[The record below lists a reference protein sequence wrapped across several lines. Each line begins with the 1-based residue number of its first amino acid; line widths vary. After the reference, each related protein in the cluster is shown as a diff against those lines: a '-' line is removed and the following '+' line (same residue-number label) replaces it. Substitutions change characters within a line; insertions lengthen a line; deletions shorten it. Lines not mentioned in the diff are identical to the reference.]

1 MQHQEL
7 YENGGEEAL
16 LEMSRKKPIIADR
29 VDPVVEK
36 VVLDMAI
43 EYLAYG
49 QLRVSNELKRN
60 GIMVSPGVVRS
71 IWIRNDLNNL
81 KKRLNALEAKMAQDG
96 IVLTEV

>member
-1 MQHQEL
+1 MK
-7 YENGGEEAL
+7 Y
-16 LEMSRKKPIIADR
+16 RKKPIIADR